1 MFDWVLFVYFQDCKM
16 QKSDYGFG
24 HICSQTFKQP
34 SILEHLEMTNTA
46 FIFNIMKVLHLK
58 KQVFFRLH
66 CN

>member
-34 SILEHLEMTNTA
+34 SILEHIEMTNTA
-46 FIFNIMKVLHLK
+46 FYI
-58 KQVFFRLH
+58 
-66 CN
+66 